1 MVASELLSMEVDVY
15 WEYDLVYEGT
25 LSDFMIDYGYRSD
38 LMGHLGLLEEH
49 DEVILDLEDG
59 VWRIVMAVG

>member
-1 MVASELLSMEVDVY
+1 MVASELLSMEVAVY
-15 WEYDLVYEGT
+15 WEYDLVYAGI

-38 LMGHLGLLEEH
+38 LIGHLGLLEEH

-59 VWRIVMAVG
+59 VWRIVLEIE